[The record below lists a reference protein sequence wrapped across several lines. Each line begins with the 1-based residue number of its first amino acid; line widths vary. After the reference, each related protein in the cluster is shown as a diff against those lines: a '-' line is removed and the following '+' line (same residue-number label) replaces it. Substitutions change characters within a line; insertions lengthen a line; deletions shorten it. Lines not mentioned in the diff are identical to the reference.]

1 MDMEQSIDFLSIKAG
16 ILEATNF
23 DCSSDFEAKSHEIRD
38 ASGYMK
44 AAEEVLLKTR
54 IKEHLL
60 DYNAVNVKSDVR
72 ASGFRED
79 GNRILKTGDYVGSLM
94 KYNAW

>member
-1 MDMEQSIDFLSIKAG
+1 
-16 ILEATNF
+16 
-23 DCSSDFEAKSHEIRD
+23 
-38 ASGYMK
+38 
-44 AAEEVLLKTR
+44 
-54 IKEHLL
+54 
-60 DYNAVNVKSDVR
+60 VR